1 MPELKTFRGSSMTD
15 ALFKVKKDLGPSAVI
30 VSTRSFRAG
39 AVMGVGGKPVVEIVA
54 SLPEQHVP
62 SRSSSRDPLARAY
75 DDVPRRRTPVRVE
88 VGADV
93 AGARSAGAGGGAGA
107 FEASA
112 TPEVQVRSQ
121 SVAVST
127 GVQGAVA
134 RPASRG
140 PSRLMPLPVSPD
152 PQNAEAV
159 DQLRDELGSIKQMV
173 SQLLR
178 VSNQSSARV
187 SRERFGIA
195 EAPMFENGSLA
206 EPLFAHYTR
215 MLDAGVD
222 VPTSQTV
229 IASVRDMLGD
239 DGEQDARKVRSAVL
253 AELARRIPCEPLPEP
268 EGDVPQV
275 IALIGPTGVG
285 KTTTIAKLAAD
296 HALRKGRRVVLITSD
311 TYRIGAV
318 DQLRAYAQ
326 IIGIQMHVAA
336 TPEEMANA
344 VAKCSDADVIL
355 IDTAGRSPSDH
366 QRLDE
371 FGPILEAARPT
382 HRVLVLSAAASDTA
396 IERTAKKFADLRPDR
411 VILTKLDEAVAMGVC
426 INAPRLASVPV
437 AYVTTGQD
445 VPDFIVGAAAESLAV
460 AILDGELPR

>member
-1 MPELKTFRGSSMTD
+1 MAMPELKTFRGSSMTD
-15 ALFKVKKDLGPSAVI
+15 VLFKVKKDLGPSAVI
-30 VSTRSFRAG
+30 VSTRSFRTG

-54 SLPEQHVP
+54 SLPEQHVT
-62 SRSSSRDPLARAY
+62 SRNSSRGPQARAY

-88 VGADV
+88 
-93 AGARSAGAGGGAGA
+93 AGAVS
-107 FEASA
+107 ASA
-112 TPEVQVRSQ
+112 EGVGTVAAPAISQGHVRSQ
-121 SVAVST
+121 MAT
-127 GVQGAVA
+127 TIGGDALPA

-140 PSRLMPLPVSPD
+140 PARLMPLPVSPD
-152 PQNAEAV
+152 PQNPEAV

-178 VSNQSSARV
+178 VSTQSSARV

-195 EAPMFENGSLA
+195 EAPMFENGSLP

-215 MLDAGVD
+215 LLDAGVD

-229 IASVRDMLGD
+229 IASVRDLLEG
-239 DGEQDARKVRSAVL
+239 DGENDARKVRSAVL

-268 EGDVPQV
+268 DGDGPQV

-296 HALRKGRRVVLITSD
+296 HALRRQRRVVLITSD

-336 TPEEMANA
+336 TPEEMATA

-411 VILTKLDEAVAMGVC
+411 VILTKLDEAVTMGVC

-445 VPDFIVGAAAESLAV
+445 VPDFIVGAAPESLSI